1 MELRYSSKFKKQYK
15 KLPIK
20 IRKQFIERVDLFLR
34 DSQDSLLRLHKLS
47 GPLQDSWSINITGD
61 VRVVFD
67 KCDNHLLFIS
77 IGSHS
82 KLYS

>member
-1 MELRYSSKFKKQYK
+1 MKLRYSSKCKKQYK

-20 IRKQFIERVDLFLR
+20 TRKQFINRVDLFLKNPQNSILGIHR
-34 DSQDSLLRLHKLS
+34 LS

-61 VRVVFD
+61 IRAIFD
-67 KCDNHLLFIS
+67 KYDDSVLFIS